1 MASRRR
7 EIAARR
13 RGKREQSPPGAPT
26 IGAPGYLQVGILR
39 RPHGVSGEMLM
50 AVVTDFPERIQP
62 GSGFFLGRDHQAVTI
77 NSVRSHNKGLLI
89 RLNEYP
95 NVESI
100 EYMRNTP
107 LYSRA
112 ADLPPLPEGEYY
124 QHQLIGLRVVNET
137 GKELGVLAGFLE
149 TGAND
154 VYQILTSEGKELLLP
169 NIPDVVLSVDVPA
182 GQITVHIL
190 DGLIE

>member
-13 RGKREQSPPGAPT
+13 RGKREQSPPGAPA

-39 RPHGVSGEMLM
+39 RPHGVAGEMLM
-50 AVVTDFPERIQP
+50 AVVTDFPDRLQP
-62 GSGFFLGRDHQAVTI
+62 GSVFFLGRDYESVTI
-77 NSVRSHNKGLLI
+77 DSVRSHNKGILI
-89 RLNEYP
+89 RFNEYP

-100 EYMRNTP
+100 EFLRNTP

-112 ADLPPLPEGEYY
+112 TDLPPLPEGEYY
-124 QHQLIGLRVVNET
+124 HHQLIGMRVVNEA
-137 GKELGVLAGFLE
+137 GFELGIVAGFLE

-154 VYQILTSEGKELLLP
+154 VYQIITSEGKELLLP
-169 NIPDVVLSVDVPA
+169 NIPDVVFNVDILA
-182 GQITVHIL
+182 GKITVHIL
-190 DGLIE
+190 DGLI